1 MKPTMETDAI
11 LAEFSASRRKQDAV
25 IQLAQKNGCSYEEMR
40 GFLLEH
46 GNPDAVKRLPKSA
59 QSRKRRAAEPKPK
72 DRTDIAVQEIEQRYQ
87 ETVRKQLDD
96 IRQLRSENA
105 TLAARTANA
114 EKAAAGMEA
123 EHQKQQIT
131 IDGQREELRR
141 LSDMLEQLRQDFPP
155 QPECPAPAA
164 SELPEV
170 QRLKNAIVNM
180 ALAIYGG

>member
-1 MKPTMETDAI
+1 MTPTMGTDAI
-11 LAEFSASRRKQDAV
+11 LAEFQAARRKQDAV

-40 GFLLEH
+40 EFLLEH
-46 GNPDAVKRLPKSA
+46 GDADAVKRLPKSA
-59 QSRKRRAAEPKPK
+59 QSRKRRAAESKPK

-87 ETVRKQLDD
+87 ETVRKQLYD

-105 TLAARTANA
+105 TLSARTANA
-114 EKAAAGMEA
+114 EETAARMEA

-131 IDGQREELRR
+131 IDVQREELRR
-141 LSDMLEQLRQDFPP
+141 LSDMLEQLRQNLPP

-164 SELPEV
+164 SEQPEV

>member
-1 MKPTMETDAI
+1 MTPIMTDAAI
-11 LAEFSASRRKQDAV
+11 LAEFQAARRKQDAV
-25 IQLAQKNGCSYEEMR
+25 ILLAQKNECSYEEMR

-46 GNPDAVKRLPKSA
+46 CDAESVKRLPKSA
-59 QSRKRRAAEPKPK
+59 QSRKRRSAEPKPK
-72 DRTDIAVQEIEQRYQ
+72 DRKESAVQEVEQRYQ

-105 TLAARTANA
+105 TLAARAANA
-114 EKAAAGMEA
+114 EKTAAGMEA
-123 EHQKQQIT
+123 EHKKQQIT

-141 LSDMLEQLRQDFPP
+141 LSDMLEQLRQNIPP

-164 SELPEV
+164 SEQLEV